1 MIRKLMLAL
10 ASLCLLSFTSAA
22 LADETLSNSELQKL
36 FPGSFTAVVNGIVV
50 IEIIAKDNG
59 ILIGRMKGKVDSGR
73 WSLRNGKL
81 CIMWSNWTDGKS
93 SCSLVVAENG
103 WYRGQGVK
111 FRKL

>member
-50 IEIIAKDNG
+50 IEITAKDNG
-59 ILIGRMKGKVDSGR
+59 MQKVGFIS
-73 WSLRNGKL
+73 
-81 CIMWSNWTDGKS
+81 
-93 SCSLVVAENG
+93 APH
-103 WYRGQGVK
+103 GQSH
-111 FRKL
+111 F